1 METALTVDAASLRPE
16 TQVIVW
22 LGDPSAARPLADT
35 APQVRVIAFTSQAA
49 EASANLSW
57 IVSDP
62 DQQAFAAGYITMLV
76 TEDWRAGGLLPA
88 EPASWTEAF
97 LNGGRYLCGR
107 CIPLYAPIVEFPVA
121 TTLPGG
127 ANTGQALEA
136 LNALNKQYYLD
147 TVFIHPQISS
157 EELLNQL
164 IGQDFVFVGLQNP
177 PEALKAQWAATVM
190 MDIPAALRLAWPQG
204 EAPGAVFTAPLV
216 LQDVNSEILT
226 EGKQKLLN
234 QVLQDLQNGL
244 ISPLSVAP

>member
-1 METALTVDAASLRPE
+1 
-16 TQVIVW
+16 VIIW
-22 LGDPSAARPLADT
+22 LGDPAAARPLADA

-49 EASANLSW
+49 EASAKLSW
-57 IVSDP
+57 IVSDT

-127 ANTGQALEA
+127 ANTSQSLEA

-157 EELLNQL
+157 DELLNQL
-164 IGQDFVFVGLQNP
+164 AGQKTVFVGLQSP
-177 PEALKAQWAATVM
+177 PVSLKAQWAASVVM
-190 MDIPAALRLAWPQG
+190 DLPAALRLAWPQ
-204 EAPGAVFTAPLV
+204 ADTPGAVFTAPLV
-216 LQDVNSEILT
+216 LQDINSDILT